1 MARRTKA
8 EAAATRE
15 ALLDAA
21 EEVFLEKGVARTSL
35 EQIAR
40 HAGMTRGAV
49 YWHFRNK
56 ADLFRAMLGRVRV
69 PFQELVREIDD
80 ASLSE
85 RPLEAI
91 RLALLKGFERLEQPR
106 YRRVHAILIHHC
118 EVFGDIDPLAM
129 QNEMAEDALGALLS
143 YFECAARRQQLRPG
157 LTAEVAAQLMQSL
170 LSGLYHDWLR
180 NEERYSLLDQG
191 GRLVA
196 CQLSLLASDQ
206 APPQAHLTGST
217 PGATG

>member
-56 ADLFRAMLGRVRV
+56 ADLFQAMLGRVRM
-69 PFQELVREIDD
+69 PFQELVAEIGDP
-80 ASLSE
+80 SLVE

-91 RLALLKGFERLEQPR
+91 RLAILKGFERLEQPH

-129 QNEMAEDALGALLS
+129 QNEMADEACGAQAD
-143 YFECAARRQQLRPG
+143 YFACAARLGHLRDDLSPVIA
-157 LTAEVAAQLMQSL
+157 AELMQAML
-170 LSGLYHDWLR
+170 GGLFHDWLR
-180 NEERYSLLDQG
+180 NHERFS
-191 GRLVA
+191 LVA
-196 CQLSLLASDQ
+196 KGRELVDTQLALMRRA
-206 APPQAHLTGST
+206 
-217 PGATG
+217 

>member
-1 MARRTKA
+1 MARKTKA

-49 YWHFRNK
+49 YWHFKNK
-56 ADLFRAMLGRVRV
+56 ADLFQAMLNRVRM
-69 PFQELVREIDD
+69 PFQELVEEIGDPSLAD
-80 ASLSE
+80 A
-85 RPLEAI
+85 PLEAI
-91 RLALLKGFERLEQPR
+91 RLACVSGFARLERPR

-129 QNEMAEDALGALLS
+129 QNEMAEESCGALRDYLES
-143 YFECAARRQQLRPG
+143 AARLGQLREDLSPELAARLLQSMLGG
-157 LTAEVAAQLMQSL
+157 LF
-170 LSGLYHDWLR
+170 HDWLR
-180 NEERYSLLDQG
+180 NHEQFSILEQGNLL
-191 GRLVA
+191 VET
-196 CQLSLLASDQ
+196 QLGLFRRQ
-206 APPQAHLTGST
+206 A
-217 PGATG
+217 

>member
-56 ADLFRAMLGRVRV
+56 ADLFQAMLGRVRM
-69 PFQELVREIDD
+69 PFQELVAEIGDP
-80 ASLSE
+80 SLVE

-91 RLALLKGFERLEQPR
+91 RLAILKGFERLEQPQ

-129 QNEMAEDALGALLS
+129 QNEMADEACGALAD
-143 YFECAARRQQLRPG
+143 YFACAARLGQLREG
-157 LTAEVAAQLMQSL
+157 LTPATAAELMQAML
-170 LSGLYHDWLR
+170 GGLFHDWLR
-180 NEERYSLLDQG
+180 NHERFS
-191 GRLVA
+191 LVA
-196 CQLSLLASDQ
+196 KGRELVDTQLALMRRA
-206 APPQAHLTGST
+206 
-217 PGATG
+217 

>member
-40 HAGMTRGAV
+40 HAGVTRGAV

-56 ADLFRAMLGRVRV
+56 ADLFQAMLKRVRM
-69 PFQELVREIDD
+69 PFQELVEEIGDP
-80 ASLSE
+80 SLVE

-129 QNEMAEDALGALLS
+129 QNEMADEACGALAD
-143 YFECAARRQQLRPG
+143 YFSCAARHGQLRDDLSPEHA
-157 LTAEVAAQLMQSL
+157 AELMQAML
-170 LSGLYHDWLR
+170 GGLFHDWLR
-180 NEERYSLLDQG
+180 NHERFSLLDKG
-191 GRLVA
+191 GELVA
-196 CQLSLLASDQ
+196 LQLDLMR
-206 APPQAHLTGST
+206 PR
-217 PGATG
+217 

>member
-40 HAGMTRGAV
+40 HADMTRGAI

-56 ADLFRAMLGRVRV
+56 ADLFQAMLQRVRM
-69 PFQELVREIDD
+69 PFQELVEEIGDP
-80 ASLSE
+80 SVTE

-91 RLALLKGFERLEQPR
+91 RLACLKGFERLEQPR

-129 QNEMAEDALGALLS
+129 QNEMADEACGALAD
-143 YFECAARRQQLRPG
+143 YFCCAARHGQLRDDLSPENA
-157 LTAEVAAQLMQSL
+157 AELMQAML
-170 LSGLYHDWLR
+170 GGLFHDWLR
-180 NEERYSLLDQG
+180 NHERFSLLDKG
-191 GRLVA
+191 GQLVA
-196 CQLSLLASDQ
+196 LQLDLMR
-206 APPQAHLTGST
+206 PR
-217 PGATG
+217 

>member
-49 YWHFRNK
+49 YWHFKNK
-56 ADLFRAMLGRVRV
+56 ADLFQAMLCRVRM
-69 PFQELVREIDD
+69 PFQELIAEI
-80 ASLSE
+80 AEPSLME

-91 RLALLKGFERLEQPR
+91 RLAIQNGFERLEQPR
-106 YRRVHAILIHHC
+106 HRRVHAILVHHC

-129 QNEMAEDALGALLS
+129 QNEMANEACGALTDH
-143 YFECAARRQQLRPG
+143 FTCAARLGQLREDLSPENA
-157 LTAEVAAQLMQSL
+157 AELMQAL
-170 LSGLYHDWLR
+170 LGGLFHDWLR
-180 NEERYSLLDQG
+180 NHERFSIATKG
-191 GRLVA
+191 SELVA
-196 CQLSLLASDQ
+196 LQLELMRR
-206 APPQAHLTGST
+206 P
-217 PGATG
+217 

>member
-1 MARRTKA
+1 MARKTKA

-49 YWHFRNK
+49 YWHFKNK
-56 ADLFRAMLGRVRV
+56 ADLFQAMLNRVRM
-69 PFQELVREIDD
+69 PFQELVEEIGDPSLAD
-80 ASLSE
+80 A
-85 RPLEAI
+85 PLEAI
-91 RLALLKGFERLEQPR
+91 RLACLSGFERLERPR

-129 QNEMAEDALGALLS
+129 QNEMAEESCGALRDYLQ
-143 YFECAARRQQLRPG
+143 CAARLGQLREDLSPELAAKLLQSMLGG
-157 LTAEVAAQLMQSL
+157 LF
-170 LSGLYHDWLR
+170 HDWLR
-180 NEERYSLLDQG
+180 NHEQFSIVEQGNLL
-191 GRLVA
+191 VET
-196 CQLSLLASDQ
+196 QLGLFRRQ
-206 APPQAHLTGST
+206 A
-217 PGATG
+217 

>member
-1 MARRTKA
+1 MARKTKA

-49 YWHFRNK
+49 YWHFKNK
-56 ADLFRAMLGRVRV
+56 ADLFQAMLNRVRM
-69 PFQELVREIDD
+69 PFQELVEEIGDPSLAD
-80 ASLSE
+80 A
-85 RPLEAI
+85 PLEAI
-91 RLALLKGFERLEQPR
+91 RLACVSGFERLERPR

-129 QNEMAEDALGALLS
+129 QNEMAEESCGALRDYLES
-143 YFECAARRQQLRPG
+143 AARLGQLREDLSPELAARLLQSMLGG
-157 LTAEVAAQLMQSL
+157 LF
-170 LSGLYHDWLR
+170 HDWLR
-180 NEERYSLLDQG
+180 NHEQFSLVEQGNLLVKTQLDLF
-191 GRLVA
+191 RRR
-196 CQLSLLASDQ
+196 
-206 APPQAHLTGST
+206 T
-217 PGATG
+217 

>member
-21 EEVFLEKGVARTSL
+21 EEVFLDKGVARTSL

-40 HAGMTRGAV
+40 HAGLTRGAV
-49 YWHFRNK
+49 YWHFKNK
-56 ADLFRAMLGRVRV
+56 ADLFQAMLQRVRM
-69 PFQELVREIDD
+69 PFQELVEEIGDP
-80 ASLSE
+80 SLVE

-91 RLALLKGFERLEQPR
+91 RLACLRGFERLEQPR

-129 QNEMAEDALGALLS
+129 QNEMAEEACGALID
-143 YFECAARRQQLRPG
+143 YFACAARLDHLRPG
-157 LTAEVAAQLMQSL
+157 LSPEVAAEL
-170 LSGLYHDWLR
+170 LQAMLGGLFHDWLR
-180 NEERYSLLDQG
+180 NHERFSLRERGTVLLDT
-191 GRLVA
+191 
-196 CQLSLLASDQ
+196 QLDLMRS
-206 APPQAHLTGST
+206 PPSE
-217 PGATG
+217 

>member
-49 YWHFRNK
+49 YWHFKNK
-56 ADLFRAMLGRVRV
+56 ADLFQAMLCRVRM
-69 PFQELVREIDD
+69 PFQELIEEI
-80 ASLSE
+80 AEPSLME

-91 RLALLKGFERLEQPR
+91 RLAIQTGFERLEQPR
-106 YRRVHAILIHHC
+106 YRRVHAILVHHC

-129 QNEMAEDALGALLS
+129 QNEITNEAREALTD
-143 YFECAARRQQLRPG
+143 YFTCAARLEQLREDLSPDIAAELMLALLGG
-157 LTAEVAAQLMQSL
+157 LF
-170 LSGLYHDWLR
+170 HDWLR
-180 NEERYSLLDQG
+180 NHERFSIATKG
-191 GRLVA
+191 SELVA
-196 CQLSLLASDQ
+196 LQLELMRR
-206 APPQAHLTGST
+206 P
-217 PGATG
+217 

>member
-40 HAGMTRGAV
+40 HAGVTRGAV

-56 ADLFRAMLGRVRV
+56 ADLFQAMLGRVRM
-69 PFQELVREIDD
+69 PFQELVAEIGDP
-80 ASLSE
+80 SLVE

-91 RLALLKGFERLEQPR
+91 RLAILKGFERLEQPR

-118 EVFGDIDPLAM
+118 ETFGDIDPLAM
-129 QNEMAEDALGALLS
+129 QNEMTDEACGALAD
-143 YFECAARRQQLRPG
+143 YFGCAARLGQLREDLSPA
-157 LTAEVAAQLMQSL
+157 TAAELMQAML
-170 LSGLYHDWLR
+170 GGLFHDWLR
-180 NEERYSLLDQG
+180 NHERFS
-191 GRLVA
+191 LVA
-196 CQLSLLASDQ
+196 KGRELVGTQLALMRRA
-206 APPQAHLTGST
+206 
-217 PGATG
+217 